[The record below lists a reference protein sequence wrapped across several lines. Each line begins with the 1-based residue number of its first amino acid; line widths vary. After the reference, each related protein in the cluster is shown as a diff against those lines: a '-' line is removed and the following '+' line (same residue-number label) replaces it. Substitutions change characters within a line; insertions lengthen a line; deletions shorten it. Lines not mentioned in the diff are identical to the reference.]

1 MPKAQRWTDPHCPVA
16 RAVDLVGD
24 RWSLLIVRD
33 AFDGARRFSEFER
46 SLGIAKNIL
55 ADRLRTLVEQGI
67 LDARS
72 NEHGTRQEYALTDRG
87 RDLFLVI
94 VSLRQ
99 WGETHAFTENEQR
112 STLVDDTAGDSVPLL
127 RLVNKQGVEL
137 TSANTHVRKVGDG

>member
-1 MPKAQRWTDPHCPVA
+1 MPKADGWTDQHCPVA
-16 RAVDLVGD
+16 RAVDLIGD

-33 AFDGARRFSEFER
+33 AFDGARRFSEFQR

-55 ADRLRTLVEQGI
+55 ADRLRTLVELGI

-72 NEHGTRQEYALTDRG
+72 NEQGTRQEYALTDRG

-99 WGETHAFTENEQR
+99 WGESHTFTEHEQH
-112 STLVDDTAGDSVPLL
+112 SMLVDDTAGDAVPTL
-127 RLVNKQGVEL
+127 RLVNQQGVEL